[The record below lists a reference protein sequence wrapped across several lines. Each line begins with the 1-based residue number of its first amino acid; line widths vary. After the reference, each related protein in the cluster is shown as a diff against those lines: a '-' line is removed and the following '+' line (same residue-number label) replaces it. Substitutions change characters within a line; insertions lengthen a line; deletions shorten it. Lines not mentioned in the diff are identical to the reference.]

1 MFLSQEAWV
10 PPASAPVPPYWGLG
24 TGPLTFIATDTLSDG
39 RLAILCVQTGF
50 FFLVFS
56 CGTSLGKLDQ
66 RGREWSGEG
75 KHEGTG
81 GGGQVKTT
89 QSKTKEEKGWCWSNF
104 PGGSSA
110 RSLRV
115 RYSSEPERAH
125 GVLFE
130 QAVQLY
136 SPLPLSVRELF
147 RVVIATQGVQVASH
161 PPSFLLGCLSFLF
174 PMAFVVGVH
183 LQVEPSKR
191 RS

>member
-1 MFLSQEAWV
+1 MK
-10 PPASAPVPPYWGLG
+10 
-24 TGPLTFIATDTLSDG
+24 TI
-39 RLAILCVQTGF
+39 QT
-50 FFLVFS
+50 
-56 CGTSLGKLDQ
+56 
-66 RGREWSGEG
+66 
-75 KHEGTG
+75 
-81 GGGQVKTT
+81 
-89 QSKTKEEKGWCWSNF
+89 KTKEEKGWCWNNF

-130 QAVQLY
+130 QAVRLY

-147 RVVIATQGVQVASH
+147 CVVIATQGVQGVQ
-161 PPSFLLGCLSFLF
+161 PSFLLGCLSFLF